1 MCKEDYNSRTSIQQ
15 YYWEYS
21 PSLQQVAAQELPDPD
36 IPLLYSN
43 KLIILPWKYL
53 EGLQMHF
60 HDLGKTHLYLAF
72 S

>member
-21 PSLQQVAAQELPDPD
+21 PSLQQIASQELTDPD
-36 IPLLYSN
+36 VASLHSD
-43 KLIILPWKYL
+43 KWIILPWACL

-60 HDLGKTHLYLAF
+60 NDLGKAHLYLTL